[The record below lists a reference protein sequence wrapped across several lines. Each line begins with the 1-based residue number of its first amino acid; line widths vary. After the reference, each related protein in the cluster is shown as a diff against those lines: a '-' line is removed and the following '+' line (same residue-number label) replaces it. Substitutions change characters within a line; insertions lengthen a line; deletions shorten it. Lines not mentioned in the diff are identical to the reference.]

1 MEFEALN
8 DVKDTDTICPIHR
21 KALVTFGSASP
32 FCIDCRKQELK
43 AKEQQL
49 AKAGKQ
55 RYDRRRTIETLE
67 KDSIV
72 GDRSLWQS
80 SFDNYQPDS
89 LESSTALTDA
99 RLFAEEYLKTLNR
112 LGQLKKGLASAQEKN
127 GFQSAE
133 ALEIQNQLLKLDRQ
147 TAFNVIFSGVPGV
160 GKSHLGMSILKYV
173 NENANPLVSCL
184 FISVND
190 LMRMIKDSI
199 TNKQSRYT
207 EENMIRALSKADL
220 LVLDDL
226 GSESSFRKK
235 ETSESSEYNQR
246 VLFSILNSRTRTI
259 ITTNLSS
266 RELEEIYNPKIVS
279 RIYRGVEGHI
289 IKFTKA
295 TKDKRSK
302 INF

>member
-8 DVKDTDTICPIHR
+8 DVKDTNMVCPIHQT
-21 KALVTFGSASP
+21 KMVSFGGRNP
-32 FCIDCRKQELK
+32 FCPDCQRKKIEEEEKLRVQTAAE
-43 AKEQQL
+43 
-49 AKAGKQ
+49 
-55 RYDRRRTIETLE
+55 RHRRRQTVETLE

-72 GDRSLWQS
+72 GDPTLKNV
-80 SFDNYQPDS
+80 SFDTYVPDN
-89 LESSTALTDA
+89 LETEKALQLA
-99 RLFAEEYLKTLNR
+99 QVFATEYL
-112 LGQLKKGLASAQEKN
+112 SP
-127 GFQSAE
+127 
-133 ALEIQNQLLKLDRQ
+133 DRK
-147 TAFNVIFSGVPGV
+147 FNVILTGLPGS
-160 GKSHLGMSILKYV
+160 GKSHLAMSMLKYINV
-173 NENANPLVSCL
+173 NATPSMSCL

-190 LMRMIKDSI
+190 LLRRVKDSI
-199 TNKQSRYT
+199 SNTKSFYT
-207 EENMIRALSKADL
+207 EENMIRLLTAADV

-226 GSESSFRKK
+226 GSESSFKR
-235 ETSESSEYNQR
+235 ESSESSEYNQR
-246 VLFSILNSRTRTI
+246 LLFAILNARSRTI